1 MFISIFT
8 FTYIKYGKQSNLE
21 MKFIFPLEKNQKKFP
36 QGDFKSGFC
45 PYFIRVSENQ
55 DKDALREKYGI
66 AKKVVDSQI
75 YAL

>member
-1 MFISIFT
+1 MS
-8 FTYIKYGKQSNLE
+8 
-21 MKFIFPLEKNQKKFP
+21 KKFP

-66 AKKVVDSQI
+66 TKKEVKCKI
-75 YAL
+75 